1 MRKWKNTRRTKV
13 DQKSKTLAIKEKI
26 TSSTQGEDIKIRT
39 KATQTKQQSNQRNR
53 NKRISKVS
61 ITIRIKDQKKK
72 RGGEIKLLMAEEVI
86 ISLGLHRPRSRIKEN
101 TRIIIQI
108 QIIMR

>member
-61 ITIRIKDQKKK
+61 IIIRIKDQKKK
-72 RGGEIKLLMAEEVI
+72 KGGEIKSLMAEEVI
-86 ISLGLHRPRSRIKEN
+86 ISLGLYRPRSRIKEN

>member
-26 TSSTQGEDIKIRT
+26 TSSTQGEDIKMRT
-39 KATQTKQQSNQRNR
+39 KATQTKQQSNQRNK

-61 ITIRIKDQKKK
+61 IIIRVGIKDNKKK
-72 RGGEIKLLMAEEVI
+72 R
-86 ISLGLHRPRSRIKEN
+86 EN
-101 TRIIIQI
+101 
-108 QIIMR
+108 

>member
-53 NKRISKVS
+53 NKRINKVS
-61 ITIRIKDQKKK
+61 ITIRIKDQKK
-72 RGGEIKLLMAEEVI
+72 REEKLN
-86 ISLGLHRPRSRIKEN
+86 R
-101 TRIIIQI
+101 
-108 QIIMR
+108 

>member
-61 ITIRIKDQKKK
+61 IIIRIKDQKKK
-72 RGGEIKLLMAEEVI
+72 GGEIKSLMAEEVI
-86 ISLGLHRPRSRIKEN
+86 ISLGLYRPRSRIKEN
-101 TRIIIQI
+101 TRIITQI
-108 QIIMR
+108 QITMR

>member
-61 ITIRIKDQKKK
+61 IIIRIKDQKKK
-72 RGGEIKLLMAEEVI
+72 GGEIKSLMAEEVI
-86 ISLGLHRPRSRIKEN
+86 ISLGLYRPRSRIEEN
-101 TRIIIQI
+101 TRIITQI
-108 QIIMR
+108 QITMR

>member
-26 TSSTQGEDIKIRT
+26 TSSTQGEDIKMRT
-39 KATQTKQQSNQRNR
+39 KATQTKQQSNQRNK

-61 ITIRIKDQKKK
+61 IIIRIKVNDNKKK
-72 RGGEIKLLMAEEVI
+72 RKIRNTLGTLRSTR
-86 ISLGLHRPRSRIKEN
+86 SLRR
-101 TRIIIQI
+101 
-108 QIIMR
+108 

>member
-13 DQKSKTLAIKEKI
+13 DQKSKTLVIKEKI
-26 TSSTQGEDIKIRT
+26 TSSTQGEDIKMRT

-61 ITIRIKDQKKK
+61 IIIRVGIKDNKKK
-72 RGGEIKLLMAEEVI
+72 GKLET
-86 ISLGLHRPRSRIKEN
+86 H
-101 TRIIIQI
+101 
-108 QIIMR
+108 

>member
-61 ITIRIKDQKKK
+61 IIIRIKDQKKK
-72 RGGEIKLLMAEEVI
+72 GGEIKLLMAEEVI
-86 ISLGLHRPRSRIKEN
+86 ISLGLYRPRSRIKEN

>member
-72 RGGEIKLLMAEEVI
+72 GGEIKSLMAEEVI
-86 ISLGLHRPRSRIKEN
+86 ISLGLYRPRSRIKEN

>member
-72 RGGEIKLLMAEEVI
+72 GEEIKLLMAEEVI
-86 ISLGLHRPRSRIKEN
+86 ISLGLYRPRSRIKEN

-108 QIIMR
+108 QITMR

>member
-1 MRKWKNTRRTKV
+1 MKKWKNTRRTKI

-61 ITIRIKDQKKK
+61 IIIRVGIKDNKKK
-72 RGGEIKLLMAEEVI
+72 GKLET
-86 ISLGLHRPRSRIKEN
+86 H
-101 TRIIIQI
+101 
-108 QIIMR
+108 

>member
-39 KATQTKQQSNQRNR
+39 KATQTKQQSNQRIR

-61 ITIRIKDQKKK
+61 IIIRIKDQKKK
-72 RGGEIKLLMAEEVI
+72 GGEIKSLMAEEVI
-86 ISLGLHRPRSRIKEN
+86 ISLGLYRPRSRIEEN
-101 TRIIIQI
+101 TRIITQI
-108 QIIMR
+108 QITMR

>member
-13 DQKSKTLAIKEKI
+13 DQKSKTLVIKKKI
-26 TSSTQGEDIKIRT
+26 TSSTQGEDIKMRT

-61 ITIRIKDQKKK
+61 IIMRAGIKDNKKK
-72 RGGEIKLLMAEEVI
+72 GE
-86 ISLGLHRPRSRIKEN
+86 N
-101 TRIIIQI
+101 
-108 QIIMR
+108 